1 MNYPQSGL
9 LPGGAQLTEG
19 NGEPVRTGWDLRASD
34 YCDLCGIVI
43 LYWDHIL
50 TFPTEVKYLWKRPRF
65 TSAYLFFLNRYFN
78 TFANVIVIFSLFGPR
93 SFLESTECKPLE
105 DLREGIIIVTQVIV
119 MIIMTLRIYAIYGC
133 NKRLLRVLIGILI
146 LLLAG
151 AAVATFYEAGEEE
164 IASIRC
170 HTPRDRIRAI
180 QTAGAWEAA
189 FVYDAILFL
198 LACYKAYRTRYEID
212 VPLLKIVIRD
222 GCLYFGAMSLT
233 NLANILTFY
242 FAGPF
247 MRGGT
252 AGTATSPSP
261 WYLA

>member
-1 MNYPQSGL
+1 MPHSGGWGFNRYKDRSRVAVHIANIPSFPRLPMNYPQSGL

-170 HTPRDRIRAI
+170 HTPRDRIRA
-180 QTAGAWEAA
+180 
-189 FVYDAILFL
+189 
-198 LACYKAYRTRYEID
+198 
-212 VPLLKIVIRD
+212 
-222 GCLYFGAMSLT
+222 MSLT

-242 FAGPF
+242 HLRHLGI
-247 MRGGT
+247 
-252 AGTATSPSP
+252 SPDVA
-261 WYLA
+261 LA